1 MGQKQAG
8 QLIKIQCTEKVKI
21 VEQTQC
27 IFPRMGGIN
36 ILCLY
41 RPQCNVKDCNIRAE
55 NRRKAI
61 DSLDKDFN

>member
-1 MGQKQAG
+1 M
-8 QLIKIQCTEKVKI
+8 
-21 VEQTQC
+21 VEQTQY

-41 RPQCNVKDCNIRAE
+41 RPQCNVKDCNIRVE
-55 NRRKAI
+55 NRKKEI